1 MLILNTYRLMK
12 NISYKTIISISLFII
27 FFSQQLSIS
36 DAIDVYKPGLK
47 LSLSAK
53 WWGVYAHGT
62 IEVIRYDKTKGQDVV
77 LVRSQTEEVSGLLGF
92 LIKFLRVYK
101 GSNTFDSYIDPKTG
115 LPVRYEV
122 YKLEKDGT
130 KKHNEHVYFDRK
142 TKRVA
147 SYDDNSTI
155 LSNVQPDI
163 QDTFSGFLN
172 IIRMLNN
179 EDIYVGKNFSL
190 NLYIYREYSKLNVR
204 VISQKVVNGYNVYTL
219 KIDRLPDVF
228 KYPASLTFD
237 VAEKEGLKFPTKGIC
252 TIGIPIKDINVDGD
266 LTIINGD

>member
-1 MLILNTYRLMK
+1 MK
-12 NISYKTIISISLFII
+12 HISYKTIISISLFILL
-27 FFSQQLSIS
+27 FSQQLSIG
-36 DAIDVYKPGLK
+36 DIIDVYKPGMK
-47 LSLSAK
+47 LGLSVK
-53 WWGVYAHGT
+53 WWGLSAYGT
-62 IEVIRYDKTKGQDVV
+62 MEVIRYDKTKGQDVV
-77 LVRSQTEEVSGLLGF
+77 LVRSQSEEISGLLGF
-92 LIKFLRVYK
+92 LVKFLRIYK

-130 KKHNEHVYFDRK
+130 KKLNEHVYFDRK
-142 TKRVA
+142 TRRVA

-172 IIRMLNN
+172 LIRMFNT

-190 NLYIYREYSKLNVR
+190 NLYIYREFSKLNIR
-204 VISQKVVNGYNVYTL
+204 VISQKVVDSQNVYTL
-219 KIDRLPDVF
+219 EIDRFSDVF
-228 KYPASLTFD
+228 KHPASVTFD
-237 VAEKEGLKFPTKGIC
+237 VVEREGLKFPTKGVC
-252 TIGIPIKDINVDGD
+252 TIDIPIKDINVESD